1 MKANN
6 SIVETGLAGN
16 NGKTKKTINV
26 KKSLAKFAV
35 YFFLILVAFTCL
47 LPFYSM
53 MVTSSH
59 ANSDIAR
66 KLLLVPGREFV
77 ENYKRLIDT
86 VPIWRGFANTIF
98 ITVSSTVLSLYFSAL
113 AGYGFSKYNYKG
125 KNILFMAVL
134 GTMMI
139 PGQLGIIG
147 FFKLMDTFNM
157 LNTYWP
163 IILPSISNAFGIF
176 FMKQMCDSS
185 IPTEILE
192 SGRIDGCGELKI
204 FHRLV
209 LPLLM
214 PSLATLGIFSF
225 IGKWNDFLT
234 PMIILFD
241 NELQPLP
248 VMIAM
253 VKSQFSTDFGAMY
266 VGIVISVIPILIF
279 FSIVSK
285 KIISG
290 VTAGALKG

>member
-1 MKANN
+1 MKATNGIVDNN
-6 SIVETGLAGN
+6 ISVQKV
-16 NGKTKKTINV
+16 KTKKEISIS
-26 KKSLAKFAV
+26 KSLGKFAV
-35 YFFLILVAFTCL
+35 YFFLLLVAITCL

-53 MVTSSH
+53 MVTSTH

-66 KLLLVPGREFV
+66 KLLLLPGSEFI
-77 ENYKRLIDT
+77 ENYHRLMDT
-86 VPIWRGFANTIF
+86 VPIWRGFANTLF
-98 ITVSSTVLSLYFSAL
+98 ITITSTALNLYFSAL
-113 AGYGFSKYNYKG
+113 AGYGFSKFDYKG
-125 KNILFMAVL
+125 KNILFLAVL

-147 FFKLMDTFNM
+147 FFKLMDSFHM

-163 IILPSISNAFGIF
+163 LILPSISNAFGIF

-192 SGRIDGCGELKI
+192 SGRIDGCGEIKI

-214 PSLATLGIFSF
+214 PAVATLGIFSF

-241 NELQPLP
+241 NELQTLP
-248 VMIAM
+248 VMIAS

>member
-1 MKANN
+1 MKANDSVVEK
-6 SIVETGLAGN
+6 SISFSKR
-16 NGKTKKTINV
+16 KTKKEFNAKIF
-26 KKSLAKFAV
+26 LGKFAV
-35 YFFLILVAFTCL
+35 YFLLIAVAFTCL

-66 KLLLVPGREFV
+66 KLLLVPGGEFI

-86 VPIWRGFANTIF
+86 VPIWRGFANTVI
-98 ITVSSTVLSLYFSAL
+98 ITVTSTVLSLYFSAL
-113 AGYGFSKYNYKG
+113 AGYGFSKYNFKY
-125 KNILFMAVL
+125 KNILFIAVL

-147 FFKLMDTFNM
+147 FFKLMDSFQM

-163 IILPSISNAFGIF
+163 LILPSISNAFGIF

-234 PMIILFD
+234 PMIVLFD

>member
-1 MKANN
+1 MKTND
-6 SIVETGLAGN
+6 SIVEKSISFSKR
-16 NGKTKKTINV
+16 KTKKEFNGKIF
-26 KKSLAKFAV
+26 LGKFAV
-35 YFFLILVAFTCL
+35 YFLLIAVAFTCL

-59 ANSDIAR
+59 TNSDIAR
-66 KLLLVPGREFV
+66 KLLLLPGEEFV
-77 ENYKRLIDT
+77 ENYKRLVDT
-86 VPIWRGFANTIF
+86 VPIWRGFANTVF
-98 ITVSSTVLSLYFSAL
+98 ITVVSTVLNLYFSAL

-125 KNILFMAVL
+125 KNILFLAVL

-147 FFKLMDTFNM
+147 FFKLMDSFQM

-163 IILPSISNAFGIF
+163 LILPSISNAFGIF

-214 PSLATLGIFSF
+214 PALATLGIFSF

-234 PMIILFD
+234 PMIVLFD

>member
-1 MKANN
+1 MKASN
-6 SIVETGLAGN
+6 SIADNSITL
-16 NGKTKKTINV
+16 GKSKTINERNI
-26 KKSLAKFAV
+26 KKLLGKFVIYA
-35 YFFLILVAFTCL
+35 FLIIVALTCL

-53 MVTSSH
+53 MITSSH
-59 ANSDIAR
+59 ANTDIAR
-66 KLLLVPGREFV
+66 KLLLLPGTEFLN
-77 ENYKRLIDT
+77 NYNRLIDT
-86 VPIWRGFANTIF
+86 VPIWRGFFNSLF
-98 ITVSSTVLSLYFSAL
+98 ITVTSTILSLYFSAL
-113 AGYGFSKYNYKG
+113 AGYGFSKFSFKG

-185 IPTEILE
+185 VPTEILE

-214 PSLATLGIFSF
+214 PAVATLGIFSF

-248 VMIAM
+248 VMIAS

>member
-1 MKANN
+1 MKASN
-6 SIVETGLAGN
+6 SIADNSISL
-16 NGKTKKTINV
+16 GKSKTIKERNI
-26 KKSLAKFAV
+26 KKLLGKFAI
-35 YFFLILVAFTCL
+35 YAFLIIVALTCL

-53 MVTSSH
+53 MITSTH

-66 KLLLVPGREFV
+66 KLLLLPGTEFMN
-77 ENYKRLIDT
+77 NYNRLLDT
-86 VPIWRGFANTIF
+86 VPIWRGFVNSLF
-98 ITVSSTVLSLYFSAL
+98 ITVTSTILSLYFSAL
-113 AGYGFSKYNYKG
+113 AGYGFSKFNYKG

-147 FFKLMDTFNM
+147 FFKLMDSFNM

-185 IPTEILE
+185 VPTEILE

-214 PSLATLGIFSF
+214 PAVATLGIFSF

-241 NELQPLP
+241 NDLQPLP
-248 VMIAM
+248 VMIAS

>member
-1 MKANN
+1 MKASN
-6 SIVETGLAGN
+6 SIADNSISL
-16 NGKTKKTINV
+16 GKSKTIKERNI
-26 KKSLAKFAV
+26 KKLLGKFAI
-35 YFFLILVAFTCL
+35 YGFLIIVALTCL

-53 MVTSSH
+53 MITSTH

-66 KLLLVPGREFV
+66 KLLLLPGTEFMN
-77 ENYKRLIDT
+77 NYNRLLDT
-86 VPIWRGFANTIF
+86 VPIWRGFVNSVF
-98 ITVSSTVLSLYFSAL
+98 ITVTSTILSLYFSAL
-113 AGYGFSKYNYKG
+113 AGYGFSKFNYKG

-185 IPTEILE
+185 VPTEILE

-214 PSLATLGIFSF
+214 PAVATLGIFSF

-241 NELQPLP
+241 NDLQPLP
-248 VMIAM
+248 VMIAS

>member
-1 MKANN
+1 MKASN
-6 SIVETGLAGN
+6 SIADNSISL
-16 NGKTKKTINV
+16 GKSKTIKERNI
-26 KKSLAKFAV
+26 KKLLGKFAI
-35 YFFLILVAFTCL
+35 YAFLIIVALTCL

-53 MVTSSH
+53 MITSTH

-66 KLLLVPGREFV
+66 KLLLLPGTEFMN
-77 ENYKRLIDT
+77 NYNRLLDT
-86 VPIWRGFANTIF
+86 VPIWRGFVNSVF
-98 ITVSSTVLSLYFSAL
+98 ITVTSTILSLYFSAL
-113 AGYGFSKYNYKG
+113 AGYGFSKFNYKG

-185 IPTEILE
+185 VPTEILE

-214 PSLATLGIFSF
+214 PAVATLGIFSF

-241 NELQPLP
+241 NDLQPLP
-248 VMIAM
+248 VMIAS

>member
-1 MKANN
+1 MKASN
-6 SIVETGLAGN
+6 SIAHNSISL
-16 NGKTKKTINV
+16 GKSKTIKERNI
-26 KKSLAKFAV
+26 KKWLGKFAIYV
-35 YFFLILVAFTCL
+35 FLIIVALTCL

-53 MVTSSH
+53 MITSTH

-66 KLLLVPGREFV
+66 KLLLLPGTEFLN
-77 ENYKRLIDT
+77 NYNRLIDT
-86 VPIWRGFANTIF
+86 VPIWRGFANSLF
-98 ITVSSTVLSLYFSAL
+98 ITVASTILSLYFSAL

-185 IPTEILE
+185 VPTEILE

-214 PSLATLGIFSF
+214 PAVATLGIFSF

-248 VMIAM
+248 VMIAS

>member
-1 MKANN
+1 MKASN
-6 SIVETGLAGN
+6 SIADNSISL
-16 NGKTKKTINV
+16 GKSKTIKERNI
-26 KKSLAKFAV
+26 KKLLGKFAIYV
-35 YFFLILVAFTCL
+35 FLIIVAMTCL

-53 MVTSSH
+53 MITSTH

-66 KLLLVPGREFV
+66 KLLLLPGTEFMN
-77 ENYKRLIDT
+77 NYNRLLDT
-86 VPIWRGFANTIF
+86 VPIWRGFVNSVF
-98 ITVSSTVLSLYFSAL
+98 ITVTSTILSLYFSAL
-113 AGYGFSKYNYKG
+113 AGYGFSKFNYKG

-147 FFKLMDTFNM
+147 FFKLMDSFNM

-185 IPTEILE
+185 VPTEILE

-214 PSLATLGIFSF
+214 PAVATLGIFSF

-241 NELQPLP
+241 NDLQPLP
-248 VMIAM
+248 VMIAS

>member
-1 MKANN
+1 MKASN
-6 SIVETGLAGN
+6 SIADNSISL
-16 NGKTKKTINV
+16 GKSKTIKERKI
-26 KKSLAKFAV
+26 KKLLGKFAI
-35 YFFLILVAFTCL
+35 YIFLIIVALTCL

-53 MVTSSH
+53 MITSTH

-66 KLLLVPGREFV
+66 KLLLLPGTEFMN
-77 ENYKRLIDT
+77 NYNRLLDT
-86 VPIWRGFANTIF
+86 VPIWRGFVNSVF
-98 ITVSSTVLSLYFSAL
+98 ITVTSTILSLYFSAL
-113 AGYGFSKYNYKG
+113 AGYGFSKFNYKG

-185 IPTEILE
+185 VPTEILE

-214 PSLATLGIFSF
+214 PAVATLGIFSF

-248 VMIAM
+248 VMIAS

>member
-1 MKANN
+1 MKAND
-6 SIVETGLAGN
+6 SIVEKSFSFSKK
-16 NGKTKKTINV
+16 KTKKEFNS
-26 KKSLAKFAV
+26 KSFLGKFAV
-35 YFFLILVAFTCL
+35 YFLLIAVAFTCL

-66 KLLLVPGREFV
+66 KLLLVPGSEFI

-86 VPIWRGFANTIF
+86 VPIWRGFVNTVF
-98 ITVSSTVLSLYFSAL
+98 ITVTSTVLNLYFSAL
-113 AGYGFSKYNYKG
+113 AGYGFSKYNFKYK
-125 KNILFMAVL
+125 NLLFLAVL

-147 FFKLMDTFNM
+147 FFKLMDSFQM

-163 IILPSISNAFGIF
+163 LILPSISNAFGIF

-234 PMIILFD
+234 PMIVLFD

-279 FSIVSK
+279 FSMVSK

>member
-1 MKANN
+1 MKASN
-6 SIVETGLAGN
+6 SIADNSITL
-16 NGKTKKTINV
+16 GKSKTINERNI
-26 KKSLAKFAV
+26 KKLLGKFVIYA
-35 YFFLILVAFTCL
+35 FLIIVALTCL

-53 MVTSSH
+53 MITSSH
-59 ANSDIAR
+59 ANTDIAR
-66 KLLLVPGREFV
+66 KLLLLPGTEFLN
-77 ENYKRLIDT
+77 NYNRLIDT
-86 VPIWRGFANTIF
+86 VPIWRGFFNSLF
-98 ITVSSTVLSLYFSAL
+98 ITVTSTILNLYFSAL
-113 AGYGFSKYNYKG
+113 AGYGFSKFSFKG

-185 IPTEILE
+185 VPTEILE

-214 PSLATLGIFSF
+214 PAVATLGIFSF

-248 VMIAM
+248 VMIAS

>member
-1 MKANN
+1 MKAIN
-6 SIVETGLAGN
+6 SIADNSITL
-16 NGKTKKTINV
+16 GKSKTIYERNV
-26 KKSLAKFAV
+26 KKLLSKFVIYA
-35 YFFLILVAFTCL
+35 FLIIVALTCL

-53 MVTSSH
+53 MITSTH

-66 KLLLVPGREFV
+66 KLLLLPGTEFIN
-77 ENYKRLIDT
+77 NYNRLLDT
-86 VPIWRGFANTIF
+86 VPIWRGFFNSLF
-98 ITVSSTVLSLYFSAL
+98 ITVTSTILSLYFSAL
-113 AGYGFSKYNYKG
+113 AGYGFSKFSFKG

-147 FFKLMDTFNM
+147 FFKLMDSFNM

-185 IPTEILE
+185 VPTEILE

-214 PSLATLGIFSF
+214 PAVATLGIFSF

-248 VMIAM
+248 VMIAS